1 MQGRCFSIISMDV
14 LTIGPFILESSQALR
29 AFQGSGTGFGPDQ
42 THANMMLRR
51 NKICRYHATTAVMT
65 TAIAVS
71 ITTRSSTILHAP
83 ILVTLNNSVSSA
95 GPSACFA
102 MSHPAAE
109 QQEKNYHHHCSSRL
123 VQLRTHRFFLPRCSF
138 LRFLFLRFSCR
149 SYQSTHICCHPRYC
163 CFLFFLPRC
172 FPLHFLLCPA
182 SCVLPKQATGCHPHT
197 WLKEY
202 SLFILHFV
210 WGHL

>member
-1 MQGRCFSIISMDV
+1 MDV
-14 LTIGPFILESSQALR
+14 PTIGPFILESSQALR

-95 GPSACFA
+95 GPRRALPC
-102 MSHPAAE
+102 
-109 QQEKNYHHHCSSRL
+109 RIL
-123 VQLRTHRFFLPRCSF
+123 QLNNRQKITIITVARDW
-138 LRFLFLRFSCR
+138 
-149 SYQSTHICCHPRYC
+149 YN
-163 CFLFFLPRC
+163 
-172 FPLHFLLCPA
+172 
-182 SCVLPKQATGCHPHT
+182 
-197 WLKEY
+197 
-202 SLFILHFV
+202 
-210 WGHL
+210 